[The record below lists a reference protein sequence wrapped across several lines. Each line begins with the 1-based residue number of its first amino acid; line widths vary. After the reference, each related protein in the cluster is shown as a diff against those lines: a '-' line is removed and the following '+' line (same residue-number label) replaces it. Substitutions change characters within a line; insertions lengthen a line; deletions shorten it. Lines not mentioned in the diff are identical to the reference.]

1 MTGAQMRPTSAAL
14 AALVLLAMAPMAGAE
29 DVDLAGLV
37 LACEP
42 CHGMDGIAKD
52 SEVPHLAGQN
62 QLYLLNQL
70 RAFHAGTR
78 KHKEMRVMT
87 RRMTDAEI
95 EALAEYFAG
104 LPRQ

>member
-1 MTGAQMRPTSAAL
+1 MKPRRSLLAAALLAAALRPSAAQ
-14 AALVLLAMAPMAGAE
+14 
-29 DVDLAGLV
+29 DVDLSALV

-42 CHGMDGIAKD
+42 CHGLDGIARD

-70 RAFHAGTR
+70 RAFHDGSR
-78 KHKEMRVMT
+78 RHKEMRIMT

-95 EALAEYFAG
+95 EALAAYFAG